1 MRLNPC
7 PVSLL
12 VFRRTVLCI
21 CRNFTPLLE
30 GCPPTTELGKWT
42 SVLSWLVSS
51 TWRLELFWY
60 RYPGLVVQFLWKKW
74 SASNL
79 KAMVHNDRKK
89 KGRKTRGGRQG
100 RGRRIFVSRSFF
112 TLFLHYL
119 FSTVNLP
126 FFFFLACCNYLYH
139 SFSLTVSLF
148 STFSNVSWSSW
159 GYKEWDF
166 QMLEELLLFLLFFML
181 SFIRLIRFTPHRD
194 LYIHIC
200 TYSFIYKHRWT

>member
-126 FFFFLACCNYLYH
+126 FFFFFWLVAITSTIPFHLPFPYFPPSPMYLEAAEDIKSGIFKCWRNYYSSCYSLCC
-139 SFSLTVSLF
+139 
-148 STFSNVSWSSW
+148 
-159 GYKEWDF
+159 
-166 QMLEELLLFLLFFML
+166 LL
-181 SFIRLIRFTPHRD
+181 
-194 LYIHIC
+194 
-200 TYSFIYKHRWT
+200 